1 MNNRSTGIPHL
12 GEGALQFTKCFH
24 HIHNL
29 ILPALPWPQG
39 RAGYCDSP
47 LYKLGAQ
54 TMIGGS
60 GGVRVK
66 VPCSGSKLLC
76 STDDSRSRI
85 RIHTRTNT
93 LTAWCSPSMAF
104 HLKADLG
111 SKPPYPL
118 GRFTTQLKEN
128 RSDHKFFL
136 DQISRKENMIHKQKL
151 NNKREGFVLQM
162 VWKLHSSV

>member
-1 MNNRSTGIPHL
+1 
-12 GEGALQFTKCFH
+12 
-24 HIHNL
+24 
-29 ILPALPWPQG
+29 
-39 RAGYCDSP
+39 
-47 LYKLGAQ
+47 
-54 TMIGGS
+54 
-60 GGVRVK
+60 
-66 VPCSGSKLLC
+66 
-76 STDDSRSRI
+76 
-85 RIHTRTNT
+85 
-93 LTAWCSPSMAF
+93 MAF

-118 GRFTTQLKEN
+118 GQFTTQLKEN